1 MGQYYKAILLANK
14 PQADKPQADKPQAGR
29 EIIRLWSSPHDYGYG
44 SKLMEHV
51 YFDNYFVLNLEY
63 QLSPEGMFHQSRV
76 VWAGDYAEEEQEQEQ
91 EGDLETKNLY
101 YLCKE
106 DSTHRPL
113 PHHDTHAYPYVVNH
127 TTKQYVDKKKENIHP
142 LPLLTAEGNGAGGGD
157 YRGDNEYLCGSWA
170 RHVISVEKEP
180 PAGYEELICAFEE

>member
-1 MGQYYKAILLANK
+1 MGQYYKAILLADK

-29 EIIRLWSSPHDYGYG
+29 EIIRLWSDPHDYGYG
-44 SKLMEHV
+44 SKLMEHT
-51 YFDNYFVLNLEY
+51 YFDNYFVMNLEY

-76 VWAGDYAEEEQEQEQ
+76 VWAGDYAEEEQEPAESD
-91 EGDLETKNLY
+91 EESKNLY
-101 YLCKE
+101 HLCKE

-127 TTKQYVDKKKENIHP
+127 TTKQYVDKKKEIIHP

-157 YRGDNEYLCGSWA
+157 YRGDNEYLCGAWA

-180 PAGYEELICAFEE
+180 PAGYEELICTFAE